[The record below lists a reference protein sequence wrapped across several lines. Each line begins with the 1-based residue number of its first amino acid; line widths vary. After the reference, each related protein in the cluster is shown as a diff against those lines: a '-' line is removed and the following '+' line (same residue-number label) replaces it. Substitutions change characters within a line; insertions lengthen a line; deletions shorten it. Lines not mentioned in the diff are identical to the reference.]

1 MATKKK
7 IVVKKKVV
15 VKKKAATPVKRTIPV
30 PVTEVFSTITPERET
45 VSVPRN
51 SVLLYVNGLEKGTVD
66 TSGQKLGAF
75 VTAQAQRAGIRT
87 FSVYIDGRKADT
99 SDAGKALTGV
109 SKIELVAKDARG

>member
-1 MATKKK
+1 MAAKKK
-7 IVVKKKVV
+7 IVIKKAVKKVIR
-15 VKKKAATPVKRTIPV
+15 KKAVPV
-30 PVTEVFSTITPERET
+30 PVTEVFSTAPVSNDT

-51 SVLLYVNGLEKGTVD
+51 SVLLYVNGRDKGTVD

-75 VTAQAQRAGIRT
+75 VTAQAQHAGIRT

>member
-1 MATKKK
+1 MPA
-7 IVVKKKVV
+7 KKKVV
-15 VKKKAATPVKRTIPV
+15 IKKNTVAKKKTVPV
-30 PVTEVFSTITPERET
+30 PVTEVFSTAPAHGEA

-51 SVLLYVNGLEKGTVD
+51 SVLLFVNGRDKGTVD

-75 VTAQAQRAGIRT
+75 VTAQAQNAGIRT

-99 SDAGKALTGV
+99 SDANKTLTSV